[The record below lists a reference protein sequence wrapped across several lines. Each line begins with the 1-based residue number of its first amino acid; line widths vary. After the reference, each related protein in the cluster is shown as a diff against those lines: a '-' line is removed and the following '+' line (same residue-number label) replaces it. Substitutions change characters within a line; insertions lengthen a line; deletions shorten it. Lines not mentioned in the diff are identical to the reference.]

1 MTKSFRFCRALL
13 AVGLAGAPLNW
24 ARPSGL
30 DRVAADRIPP
40 GFFVQG
46 AAVPLHVIEVLADS
60 DSRYKITGAT
70 TPEIT
75 VRAGEEVLL
84 RVTARR
90 GKTWNRDGSIHGF
103 SLLRAK
109 DRTRVEGWDLLFKPG
124 QQEFQLTAPSEPGEY
139 VVVCTVICSE
149 DHEGMH
155 MKFTV
160 MR

>member
-1 MTKSFRFCRALL
+1 MTKSSRYCRTLVWIAAAGTLLTGTPRALEQ
-13 AVGLAGAPLNW
+13 P
-24 ARPSGL
+24 P
-30 DRVAADRIPP
+30 AA
-40 GFFVQG
+40 QT
-46 AAVPLHVIEVLADS
+46 HVIELLADS
-60 DSRYKITGAT
+60 DSRYKIAGER

-75 VRAGEEVLL
+75 VKAGEPVLL

-90 GKTWNRDGSIHGF
+90 GKSWNRDGSIHGF

-109 DRTRVEGWDLLFKPG
+109 DRTKVEGWDLLFKPG
-124 QQEFQLTAPSEPGEY
+124 NQEFRLTAPTEPGEY

-160 MR
+160 LP

>member
-1 MTKSFRFCRALL
+1 MKKSARFCRTLVLTTAASVLL
-13 AVGLAGAPLNW
+13 TGLSSGGAQ
-24 ARPSGL
+24 
-30 DRVAADRIPP
+30 DHADAPMR
-40 GFFVQG
+40 
-46 AAVPLHVIEVLADS
+46 VIEVLADK
-60 DSRYKITGAT
+60 DSRYKIAGES

-75 VRAGEEVLL
+75 VKAGEQVLL

-109 DRTRVEGWDLLFKPG
+109 DRTNVEGWDLLFKPG
-124 QQEFQLTAPSEPGEY
+124 KQEFQLTAPAEPGEY
-139 VVVCTVICSE
+139 IVVCTVICSE

-160 MR
+160 LP